1 MHAYNRIPSSGHS
14 TPSPP
19 QSPLRSPRYRHG
31 SGGGGR
37 SKPGRFTP
45 SSYPPGRNLAHR
57 LAWFLLSVLL
67 RRQGIFL
74 FAPLIYISGMLLYMG
89 TVSFDVGPIIDHKPA
104 PGSVYRS
111 PQIYAK
117 LRPEMDSDNSS
128 ADALSTVWKNS
139 YKSGEWRPCINK
151 SSEGLHNSCLD
162 SKRSYRSIKS
172 LFEYNGHNRCG
183 QLLPAFFCQKN
194 PGLVEFGHAG
204 LPESNGY
211 IYVEANGGLNQ
222 QRTSICNAVAVAG
235 YLNATLLIPNFH
247 YHSIWRDPRFP
258 DLVITT
264 KAANSGFYFCSK
276 FKDIY
281 DEDYFI
287 STLEN
292 LVRVVDK
299 IPGYLMERYDNNMTN
314 VHNFRV
320 KAWAP
325 VQYYRDVV
333 LPRLLEERVIRISPF
348 ANRLSFD
355 VPPAVQQL
363 RCLANYEALRF
374 SNPILTMGETLVA
387 RMKER
392 SSSHGG
398 KYVSVHLRFEEDM
411 VAFSCCVFD
420 GGAQE
425 AKDMKAARERGWK
438 GKFTKPGRT
447 IRPGAIRLNGKCPL
461 TPLEVG
467 LMLRGMG
474 FDKNTYIYLASGKI
488 YNSEKYMAPLLE
500 MFPNLLTK
508 DMLAL
513 EDELD
518 PFKNYSSR
526 MAAIDYTVCLHS
538 EVFVT
543 TQGGNFPHFLMGHRR
558 FLYGGHSKTIRPDKR
573 KLAMLFDNLK
583 IDWKSFKRHMLN
595 MRSHSDSK
603 GFEIKRPNDSIYS
616 FPCPDCMCHVNRTE
630 DSRSSSAT

>member
-111 PQIYAK
+111 PQIYEK
-117 LRPEMDSDNSS
+117 LRPEMDADNSS

-151 SSEGLHNSCLD
+151 SSE
-162 SKRSYRSIKS
+162 
-172 LFEYNGHNRCG
+172 
-183 QLLPAFFCQKN
+183 
-194 PGLVEFGHAG
+194 G

-247 YHSIWRDPRFP
+247 YHSIWRDP
-258 DLVITT
+258 
-264 KAANSGFYFCSK
+264 SK

-292 LVRVVDK
+292 IVRVVDR

-355 VPPAVQQL
+355 VPPAVQRL

-392 SSSHGG
+392 SASHGG

-420 GGAQE
+420 GGGQE

-474 FDKNTYIYLASGKI
+474 FDKNTYIFLASGKI

>member
-111 PQIYAK
+111 PQIYEK
-117 LRPEMDSDNSS
+117 LRPEMDADNSS

-151 SSEGLHNSCLD
+151 SSE
-162 SKRSYRSIKS
+162 
-172 LFEYNGHNRCG
+172 
-183 QLLPAFFCQKN
+183 
-194 PGLVEFGHAG
+194 G

-247 YHSIWRDPRFP
+247 YHSIWRDP
-258 DLVITT
+258 
-264 KAANSGFYFCSK
+264 SK

-355 VPPAVQQL
+355 VPPAVQRL

-603 GFEIKRPNDSIYS
+603 GFEIKRLTDSIYS

>member
-1 MHAYNRIPSSGHS
+1 MHAKNRIPSSGHS

-19 QSPLRSPRYRHG
+19 ASPLRSPRYRHG
-31 SGGGGR
+31 RKSGR
-37 SKPGRFTP
+37 FSPFQPGRTI
-45 SSYPPGRNLAHR
+45 AHR
-57 LAWFLLSVLL
+57 FAWLLLSVLL

-89 TVSFDVGPIIDHKPA
+89 TVSFDVVPIVKHRPA
-104 PGSVYRS
+104 PGSLYRS
-111 PQIYAK
+111 PQVYEK
-117 LRPEMDSDNSS
+117 LKIDMNVDNSPS
-128 ADALSTVWKNS
+128 NAISTIWKKS
-139 YKSGEWRPCINK
+139 YKGGEWRPCVNK
-151 SSEGLHNSCLD
+151 SSE
-162 SKRSYRSIKS
+162 
-172 LFEYNGHNRCG
+172 
-183 QLLPAFFCQKN
+183 
-194 PGLVEFGHAG
+194 G

-247 YHSIWRDPRFP
+247 FHSIWRDP
-258 DLVITT
+258 
-264 KAANSGFYFCSK
+264 SK

-287 STLEN
+287 STLKN
-292 LVRVVDK
+292 DVRVVDK
-299 IPGYLMERYDNNMTN
+299 IPEYIMERFDNNLTN
-314 VHNFRV
+314 VYNFRI
-320 KAWAP
+320 KAWSSI
-325 VQYYRDVV
+325 QYYRDVV
-333 LPRLLEERVIRISPF
+333 LPKLLEEKIIRISPF

-355 VPPAVQQL
+355 APPDVQRL

-374 SNPILTMGETLVA
+374 SSPILNLGETLVA

-392 SSSHGG
+392 SANSGG

-420 GGAQE
+420 GGEQE
-425 AKDMKAARERGWK
+425 QEDMKNARERGWK
-438 GKFTKPGRT
+438 GKFTKPGRV
-447 IRPGAIRLNGKCPL
+447 IRPGAIRINGKCPL

-474 FDKNTYIYLASGKI
+474 FGNNTYIYLASGKI
-488 YNSEKYMAPLLE
+488 YNAEKTMAPLLE
-500 MFPNLLTK
+500 MFPNLQTK
-508 DMLAL
+508 GMLAS
-513 EDELD
+513 EEELA
-518 PFKNYSSR
+518 PYKNFSSR
-526 MAAIDYTVCLHS
+526 MAAIDYTVCLNS

-558 FLYGGHSKTIRPDKR
+558 YLHGGHSKTIRPDKR
-573 KLAMLFDNLK
+573 KLALLFDNPN
-583 IDWKSFKRHMLN
+583 IGWKSFKRQMLS

-603 GFEIKRPNDSIYS
+603 GFELKRPNDSIYT
-616 FPCPDCMCHVNRTE
+616 FPCPDCMCRTNKSQ